1 MRAMREPAVMFR
13 LPAHVLGNVE
23 LLAGRLDISV
33 NLVAKLIVTRE
44 IMHIPAI
51 LEEHERQLANMHQF
65 LRELAF
71 RNEEFLSEERDQA
84 ILAAAI
90 MTKLGEVM
98 AAVDSI
104 RDAAFVRPST
114 FIADLIRKHDER
126 PLQKSLG
133 V

>member
-1 MRAMREPAVMFR
+1 MREPAVMFR

-23 LLAGRLDISV
+23 LLASRLDISV

-51 LEEHERQLANMHQF
+51 LEEHDRQLGNMHQF

-71 RNEEFLSEERDQA
+71 RNEEFLLEERDQA
-84 ILAAAI
+84 ILGAAI
-90 MTKLGEVM
+90 MAKLDEVM
-98 AAVDSI
+98 GTLDSI

-114 FIADLIRKHDER
+114 FIADLIRRYDER
-126 PLQKSLG
+126 PHQKSLS

>member
-1 MRAMREPAVMFR
+1 MREPAVMFR
-13 LPAHVLGNVE
+13 LPAHVLSNVE
-23 LLAGRLDISV
+23 LLASRLDISV

-51 LEEHERQLANMHQF
+51 LEEHDRQLGNMHQF

-84 ILAAAI
+84 VPAAAI

-98 AAVDSI
+98 AALDSI

>member
-1 MRAMREPAVMFR
+1 MREPAVMFR
-13 LPAHVLGNVE
+13 LPAHVLGNME